1 MAINRFGEDESPW
14 DAEDDS
20 VSSAQLDLV
29 DDGDEQ
35 LPWLESDEDYE
46 EQPVDTTRV
55 AAFALIGLVVIGL
68 IVGGI
73 WWVTNK
79 RSDSAMLADGSTIE
93 APEEPYKVKP
103 ENPGGKTF
111 EGTGDTSFAV
121 AEGQT
126 REAQL
131 AEVPVAE
138 PSAEATEATEAPKP
152 AASSGSVGVQVG
164 AYSTRSSA
172 ESGWRELVRRFSD
185 LSGLDHRVVEGQ
197 ADIGRVYRLQALTSD
212 VASANQLCN
221 NLRAAG
227 GACQVKH

>member
-20 VSSAQLDLV
+20 PSTAQLDL

-73 WWVTNK
+73 WWVTNE

-93 APEEPYKVKP
+93 APDEPYKTKP

-138 PSAEATEATEAPKP
+138 PSAEATQASKP
-152 AASSGSVGVQVG
+152 AASGSVGVQVG

-197 ADIGRVYRLQALTSD
+197 ADIGRVYRLQALASD

-227 GACQVKH
+227 GACQVKR